1 MLLVLVEDEEEDMA
15 EEEEEE
21 IYPNCQIF
29 LLDTPDNYHLEDLAS
44 LSHLPTPLDCISLRT
59 LNPHLK

>member
-21 IYPNCQIF
+21 EEEEEMYPNCQIF
-29 LLDTPDNYHLEDLAS
+29 CWIHLTTIIVKTWPPFHTSPPHWTAS
-44 LSHLPTPLDCISLRT
+44 P
-59 LNPHLK
+59 